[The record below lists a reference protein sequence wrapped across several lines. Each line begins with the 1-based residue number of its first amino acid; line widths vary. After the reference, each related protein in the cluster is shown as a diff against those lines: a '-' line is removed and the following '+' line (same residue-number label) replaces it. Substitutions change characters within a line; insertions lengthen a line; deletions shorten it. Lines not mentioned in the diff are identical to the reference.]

1 MRGREKQG
9 CMVEWAYVFGF
20 LLAKEVKTHF
30 SKMGA
35 LPNSNFSHTLPI
47 PCNNYLN
54 QILAEIN
61 GWGKRQEWVVDSFD
75 GFSPM
80 AQG

>member
-1 MRGREKQG
+1 
-9 CMVEWAYVFGF
+9 
-20 LLAKEVKTHF
+20 
-30 SKMGA
+30 MGA

-47 PCNNYLN
+47 PCNKYLN

-61 GWGKRQEWVVDSFD
+61 GWGKDKKWVVDNFN
-75 GFSPM
+75 GFPQM